1 MNKKRVVI
9 ICPGRGSYTRET
21 SGYLENSSSYLTEY
35 LSDFDKKRLE
45 LELQSISELDQEPF
59 RAKTHMVGIN
69 ASPLIYACSLNDYS
83 FINKDKF
90 VEITATSFAKGAFCY
105 PVPQTVLI

>member
-45 LELQSISELDQEPF
+45 MASSLSE
-59 RAKTHMVGIN
+59 K
-69 ASPLIYACSLNDYS
+69 CS
-83 FINKDKF
+83 KF
-90 VEITATSFAKGAFCY
+90 LVTMARRYQI
-105 PVPQTVLI
+105 VLLFLAH